1 MMHNSSKQKWRSDKL
16 SQLGSSIFAE
26 VAAWKAE
33 AGESGLDVIDL
44 GIGSPDRAPS
54 PEIRHALSEAVLRD
68 DSYSYP
74 ASRGSAAFRQQAGKW
89 MKWRFDAEVNPDE
102 EIVAL
107 MGSQDGLAHLAL
119 AVCNPG
125 DLAIVPDPGYP
136 IYSGSLAIA
145 GVRAWPLP
153 LLEENGFRPDL
164 EQIPEEVWREAVFI
178 LLSFPGNPISVTAD
192 LAYMER
198 LVGLAR
204 KWEVLVIHDLA
215 YSEMGFDG
223 YRPVSILQVP
233 GALDTAVEFHS
244 FSKSFNMAGCRI
256 GFMTGNRS
264 AVGAL
269 RELKSNV
276 DYGVFDP
283 IQEAA
288 IVALEQAMAA
298 GPDRGVSKVY
308 EHRRNIF
315 IEALARE
322 GWAVPVPEATMFIW
336 ARLPEAYGWRS
347 GTGRSRSFAQALLL
361 ETGVAVIPE
370 MLLGARVRA
379 LSESRWLKKKSGSLK
394 PPIESVNFCGS
405 TDKHQ
410 EELLIL
416 FWQGDS
422 GYIVFRADERNP
434 VIYGY
439 IAEVRIAGPALEYAQ
454 QCSGTG
460 MMN

>member
-1 MMHNSSKQKWRSDKL
+1 LIHSSPKQKWRSDKL

-26 VAAWKAE
+26 VAAGKAE
-33 AGESGLDVIDL
+33 ARRSGMEVIDL
-44 GIGSPDRAPS
+44 GIGSPDQAPS
-54 PEIRHALSEAVLRD
+54 PEIRQALSEAVLRE

-74 ASRGSAAFRQQAGKW
+74 ASKGSAAFRKQAAKW
-89 MKWRFDAEVNPDE
+89 MKWRFAAEVDPDE

-153 LLEENGFRPDL
+153 LLEENAFRPDL
-164 EQIPEEVWREAVFI
+164 ESIPEDVWREAVFI
-178 LLSFPGNPISVTAD
+178 LLSFPGNPISVTVD

-198 LVGLAR
+198 LVELAR
-204 KWEVLVIHDLA
+204 KWDVLIIHDLA

-223 YRPVSILQVP
+223 YRPISILQVP

-256 GFMTGNRS
+256 GFMTGNAQ

-288 IVALEQAMAA
+288 VVALERAMAA
-298 GPDRGVSKVY
+298 GPEQGVAELY
-308 EHRRNIF
+308 ERRRNTF
-315 IEALARE
+315 VGALAHE
-322 GWAVPVPEATMFIW
+322 GWSVPMPEATMFIW
-336 ARLPEAYGWRS
+336 AKLPEAYGVK
-347 GTGRSRSFAQALLL
+347 GEAGRSRIFAHDLLL
-361 ETGVAVIPE
+361 STGVAVIP
-370 MLLGARVRA
+370 GDAF
-379 LSESRWLKKKSGSLK
+379 GS
-394 PPIESVNFCGS
+394 
-405 TDKHQ
+405 
-410 EELLIL
+410 
-416 FWQGDS
+416 QGE
-422 GYIVFRADERNP
+422 GF
-434 VIYGY
+434 
-439 IAEVRIAGPALEYAQ
+439 VRIALVEDEERLLEAARRIGEFLRMI
-454 QCSGTG
+454 CV
-460 MMN
+460 